1 MIHSK
6 RHGEILRLLGD
17 EGTVTIAS
25 LAERLGVSLETVR
38 RDVKPLTDDG
48 IVVKMHGAIGL
59 PAMTAEA
66 PFERRMREN
75 AEAKRTI
82 ARMVAAT
89 IRDGESIMLDTGTT
103 TSFLA
108 RELLGHRRLT
118 VVTNSS
124 DIARTLAT
132 VNGNKVYMAGGELR
146 SDSGAA
152 FGVSAIEFISRFSVD
167 HAVISVG
174 AVDREGLMDYDLE
187 ESEFARTVLA
197 CGSRRLAVTD
207 HSKFGRR
214 GLVRISTFDAVSALV
229 TDRAPPADIAEALA
243 ASGALLEVA
252 QGDATGEAGERA

>member
-6 RHGEILRLLGD
+6 RHGEILRLLGE
-17 EGTVTIAS
+17 EGTITIAS
-25 LAERLGVSLETVR
+25 LAERLGVSQETVR
-38 RDVKPLTDDG
+38 RDVKPLADDG
-48 IVVKMHGAIGL
+48 SVLKMHGAVGL
-59 PAMTAEA
+59 ASMVGEA

-75 AEAKRTI
+75 AEAKRLI

-89 IRDGESIMLDTGTT
+89 IRDGEAIMLDTGTT

-152 FGVSAIEFISRFSVD
+152 FGISAIEFVSRFSVD
-167 HAVISVG
+167 HAVISIG
-174 AVDREGLMDYDLE
+174 AVDADAGLTDYELE
-187 ESEFARTVLA
+187 EAEFARMVL
-197 CGSRRLAVTD
+197 SRGQRSLVVTD
-207 HSKFGRR
+207 HTKFGRQ
-214 GLVRISTFDAVSALV
+214 GLVRVCGFDGFSELA
-229 TDRAPPADIAEALA
+229 TDQPPPRDIAAALSRA
-243 ASGALLEVA
+243 GARLTI
-252 QGDATGEAGERA
+252 ATA